1 MIELT
6 PLDVRKKR
14 GDFRKGMRGYDPGEV
29 DSFMELVA
37 ERLETLVKENLTLK
51 ERTERLSEQVKD
63 KQDREKAVQEALVT
77 AQALRKDIS
86 GQAQREAE
94 LMRREAEA
102 EIERML
108 MDAEN
113 RLDELRLSMDEI
125 DRRRRRFLRAV
136 RAMLE
141 RELDFIGVEEGRDPL
156 ADKPLEL
163 ELFIPRSD
171 GDVEVPRPW
180 VAEGPPAPRGEL
192 LGADEEPLPSSD
204 PAWQAGTNP
213 AWAKEARDE
222 VPAAAASGLAA
233 AERPSGGTESAETGT
248 PAPEPTVA
256 AAPEPAVTG
265 PARAERVVSEG
276 IAEPPTTRGASAAGT
291 DAPAPEQPSPTIP
304 PSPAEGSPAEAG
316 DDSANRRW
324 EPHWRFTLGEGGTK
338 DAPSE

>member
-51 ERTERLSEQVKD
+51 ERTERLGEQVKD
-63 KQDREKAVQEALVT
+63 KQDRERAVQEALVT

-141 RELDFIGVEEGRDPL
+141 RELDFVGVEEGRDPL

-163 ELFIPRSD
+163 ELFIPRSEGEVD
-171 GDVEVPRPW
+171 VPRPW
-180 VAEGPPAPRGEL
+180 EREGVPAPKGEL
-192 LGADEEPLPSSD
+192 LGADEEPLPSSS
-204 PAWQAGTNP
+204 PAWQTADSHDRVSEP
-213 AWAKEARDE
+213 EAE
-222 VPAAAASGLAA
+222 VPVAAASIAVAPEVLPGAPAA
-233 AERPSGGTESAETGT
+233 SESAQ
-248 PAPEPTVA
+248 A
-256 AAPEPAVTG
+256 AAPASPSRPETAETDVGTPTAAEPAPQAVS
-265 PARAERVVSEG
+265 PATPALEDS
-276 IAEPPTTRGASAAGT
+276 
-291 DAPAPEQPSPTIP
+291 APESAPESSSRSAP
-304 PSPAEGSPAEAG
+304 PSPSSPSTDPGAEGG
-316 DDSANRRW
+316 TRRW

-338 DAPSE
+338 DASSE